1 MAVQEAAVYAKIAR
15 RILPLLFAG
24 YFLAILDRVNVGFA
38 KLQMASE
45 LRLSDAVYGFGAGV
59 FFFGYFLFELPSNL
73 ILARVGARRWI
84 ARIMLTWGTVSAAF
98 VFLGD
103 LRWGPLART
112 FGASDAE
119 FSFYLLRFVL
129 GLAEAGF
136 FPGVILYLTYWFPSA
151 RRANVFAWFV
161 IAIPMASAIGSPL
174 SGVILQL
181 AGSGGPLRGWQW
193 LFLIE
198 ALPAILL
205 GLVVLARLPDG
216 PLEAKWLSGGE
227 RDLVRGRLDEDEAR
241 KPALGQRSDLAS
253 AMLDWRVWALALAD
267 FLRAIVNNALNFWM
281 PTLVQDIGIPKKAYL
296 EVGAVSAIPWTV
308 AAVLMVAIARSSDR
322 TGERRW
328 HATLSILLSAAG
340 LLLLG
345 FAGHAPVLSV
355 LALTMVATGAMAWLA
370 IFWTLP
376 SAFLSGV
383 AAAGGIAWINA
394 LSQLGGFVGP
404 DLLGQVRSGNAGDA
418 GPAFL
423 MMALAA
429 LLAAGLTVL
438 LTRQPQETAA
448 GEAASVRNRAV
459 ESHVDDPKG
468 DGMNEG

>member
-1 MAVQEAAVYAKIAR
+1 MARDGERALIAADLAEDER
-15 RILPLLFAG
+15 R
-24 YFLAILDRVNVGFA
+24 
-38 KLQMASE
+38 K
-45 LRLSDAVYGFGAGV
+45 
-59 FFFGYFLFELPSNL
+59 
-73 ILARVGARRWI
+73 
-84 ARIMLTWGTVSAAF
+84 AAF
-98 VFLGD
+98 
-103 LRWGPLART
+103 AQ
-112 FGASDAE
+112 
-119 FSFYLLRFVL
+119 RFT
-129 GLAEAGF
+129 LAE
-136 FPGVILYLTYWFPSA
+136 
-151 RRANVFAWFV
+151 VF
-161 IAIPMASAIGSPL
+161 S
-174 SGVILQL
+174 
-181 AGSGGPLRGWQW
+181 
-193 LFLIE
+193 
-198 ALPAILL
+198 
-205 GLVVLARLPDG
+205 
-216 PLEAKWLSGGE
+216 
-227 RDLVRGRLDEDEAR
+227 
-241 KPALGQRSDLAS
+241 
-253 AMLDWRVWALALAD
+253 DWRVWALALAD
-267 FLRAIVNNALNFWM
+267 FSRGVFNNALNFWM

-468 DGMNEG
+468 EPT

>member
-1 MAVQEAAVYAKIAR
+1 M
-15 RILPLLFAG
+15 
-24 YFLAILDRVNVGFA
+24 
-38 KLQMASE
+38 
-45 LRLSDAVYGFGAGV
+45 
-59 FFFGYFLFELPSNL
+59 
-73 ILARVGARRWI
+73 
-84 ARIMLTWGTVSAAF
+84 
-98 VFLGD
+98 FLGD
-103 LRWGPLART
+103 LRWGSLSRA

-136 FPGVILYLTYWFPSA
+136 FPGVILYLTYWFPAA

-174 SGVILQL
+174 SGVILQV

-198 ALPAILL
+198 ALPAIVL
-205 GLVVLARLPDG
+205 GLVVLAKLPDG
-216 PLEAKWLSGGE
+216 PLEAKWLSSSE
-227 RDLVRGRLDEDEAR
+227 RDLVKGRLDEDEAR
-241 KPALGQRSDLAS
+241 KPAHRQRSDLAS

-281 PTLVQDIGIPKKAYL
+281 PTLVQDIGIAKKAYL

-308 AAVLMVAIARSSDR
+308 AAVLMVVVARSSDR

-438 LTRQPQETAA
+438 LTRQAQEM
-448 GEAASVRNRAV
+448 GAS
-459 ESHVDDPKG
+459 EPG
-468 DGMNEG
+468 